1 MSSEVQ
7 PSEDRTPPVVTA
19 ERVLAGLSLLVPI
32 VALLWV
38 SSYSKV
44 TPEMGGVPFFYW
56 YQILWIPASALF
68 TGAAYLLLNRDAK
81 QRKDALVLAQADP
94 KAGERP

>member
-1 MSSEVQ
+1 MVS
-7 PSEDRTPPVVTA
+7 A
-19 ERVLAGLSLLVPI
+19 ERVLAVLSLLVPI

-44 TPEMGGVPFFYW
+44 TPELGGVPFFYW
-56 YQILWIPASALF
+56 YQILWIPVSALF

-81 QRKDALVLAQADP
+81 QRKAAPGAVDTAAGA
-94 KAGERP
+94 KAGGRP